1 MLEINNNDI
10 SVLKDKKCLILFYF
24 TASWCGPCQK
34 IKPLIQKMSEGLDN
48 NKVEI
53 YMIDIDENDELALEL
68 KVKSVPTFYL
78 FHEKKLVDSTTGA
91 DILKVHKLIKD
102 NLTLV
107 KS

>member
-1 MLEINNNDI
+1 MTIIKFYIGFIN
-10 SVLKDKKCLILFYF
+10 FYF

-53 YMIDIDENDELALEL
+53 YMVDIEENDKLALEL

-78 FHEKKLVDSTTGA
+78 FHEKNLVDSTTGA

-102 NLTLV
+102 NLSLV
-107 KS
+107 

>member
-1 MLEINNNDI
+1 MEEVKGDECYLT
-10 SVLKDKKCLILFYF
+10 LDKPQYIIFYF

-53 YMIDIDENDELALEL
+53 YMVDIDENDELALEL

-102 NLTLV
+102 NLSLV

>member
-1 MLEINNNDI
+1 MFEIKNNDI
-10 SVLKDKKCLILFYF
+10 SILKDKKCLILFYF
-24 TASWCGPCQK
+24 TAPWCGPCQK

-53 YMIDIDENDELALEL
+53 YMVDIDENDELALEL

-78 FHEKKLVDSTTGA
+78 FHNNKLVDSTTGA

-102 NLTLV
+102 NLQKLEN
-107 KS
+107 

>member
-10 SVLKDKKCLILFYF
+10 SVLKNKKFLILFYF